1 MKNALSKTLLFFVFF
16 GVVVS
21 VWIEG
26 MCTFSLSNTLREKL
40 DITVQETRDV
50 RASVSISHKK
60 SMKTK

>member
-1 MKNALSKTLLFFVFF
+1 
-16 GVVVS
+16 
-21 VWIEG
+21 